1 MNRNNAN
8 PQRRGAIM
16 PLMAVLM
23 VPILGV
29 VAFVVDI
36 GFLTVTQ
43 SELQNTADAASLAG
57 VHELM
62 DPYAL
67 WAVAPSQTQKNK
79 IRGDAIIAARR
90 TAKNFA
96 QLNQAGEV
104 SQLNLRDDDIEVG
117 RIDANGNYDP
127 NPPQNLFPNS
137 VRVRVRRDSLQ
148 NSPVETTFSK
158 VIGVN
163 NVELAADARATI
175 YTGHIQGF
183 QPVPGVNARL
193 LPVAYDVMHWQNFL
207 QTGGAPGSG
216 GLTDADGNP
225 VLRAYPASDQYRG
238 NFGLLNL
245 TNAKKQEGA
254 STVWGWI
261 RDGLT
266 ASEIQSLVDKGN
278 LPLTGYDPN
287 LGYDPKGFITIG
299 NISVRVDTAW
309 NWYGEVG
316 FQASTVME
324 INNYTGDNFI
334 MPLFRAYNS
343 TPGNSYTPG
352 PGSGTNVEYNIV
364 SFVSVKLM
372 PTNDKNKEIIIQ
384 PSGYVD
390 PSLYFLTNSIK
401 PAGTDTSSGPP
412 VITFAAPK
420 LTQ

>member
-1 MNRNNAN
+1 MNRSQSTN
-8 PQRRGAIM
+8 PQRQGAIL
-16 PLMAVLM
+16 PLMAVLLI
-23 VPILGV
+23 PLLGI

-43 SELQNTADAASLAG
+43 SDLQNTADATALAG

-96 QLNQAGEV
+96 QLNRAGEV

-175 YTGHIQGF
+175 FTGHIQGF

-193 LPVAYDVMHWQNFL
+193 LPVAYDVMHWQDFL
-207 QTGGAPGSG
+207 QTGSAPGSSG
-216 GLTDADGNP
+216 VTDADGNP
-225 VLRAYPASDQYRG
+225 VLRAYPASSSYKG

-266 ASEIQSLVDKGN
+266 ASEVQFLVDKGN
-278 LPLTGYDPN
+278 LPLSGYDPN
-287 LGYDPKGFITIG
+287 LGYDPKGFDQSG
-299 NISVRVDTAW
+299 NRVDSAW
-309 NWYGEVG
+309 DWYGNVG

-324 INNYTGDNFI
+324 INKYTGDNFV

-343 TPGNSYTPG
+343 TPGGSYSPG

-372 PTNDKNKEIIIQ
+372 PTNAKNKEVLVQ
-384 PSGYVD
+384 PSGFVD
-390 PSLYFLTNSIK
+390 PSMYFLTSSIK
-401 PAGTDTSSGPP
+401 PAGTDTSSGTP